1 MKFYSNENSVVMHG
15 YTKADWD
22 KRVSIAPDSQIKI
35 IYSKRGGSW
44 VQTTIDMKSGKKLH
58 EYVRGSGAAKG

>member
-1 MKFYSNENSVVMHG
+1 MNSVVMHG

-22 KRVSIAPDSQIKI
+22 KRVPIAADARIKI
-35 IYSKRGGSW
+35 IYSKSGASW
-44 VQTTIDMKSGKKLH
+44 VQTTIDMKAGKKLH